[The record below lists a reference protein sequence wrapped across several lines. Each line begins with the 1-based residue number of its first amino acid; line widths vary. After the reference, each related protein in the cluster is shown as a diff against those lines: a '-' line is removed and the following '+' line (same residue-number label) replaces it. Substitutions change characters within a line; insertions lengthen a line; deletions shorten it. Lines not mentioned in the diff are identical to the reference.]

1 MTQRDHVVKWCSYA
15 LVFLLVAGLENLVFA
30 RLPIWGV
37 VPVMAPLAVV
47 AVGVF
52 EGSTAGAVFGVAAGA
67 FCDALYLRSG
77 GGMTIA
83 CTLMGLF
90 SGITTQ
96 YAFNAS
102 LAGCY
107 ICSLLALIGLDGTRV
122 AVRLVRGAELDGLLR
137 IAVPEVLYSLVLTL
151 PIYLMFRAVYRRV
164 GGDKLA

>member
-1 MTQRDHVVKWCSYA
+1 MTQRDHVIKWCSYA
-15 LVFLLVAGLENLVFA
+15 LVFLLVAGLENLIFA

-37 VPVMAPLAVV
+37 VPVIAPLAVV

-52 EGSTAGAVFGVAAGA
+52 EGSTAGAVFGIAAGA
-67 FCDALYLRSG
+67 FCDALYLSG

-107 ICSLLALIGLDGTRV
+107 ICSALSLAGLDGVRV
-122 AVRLVRGAELDGLLR
+122 AVRLFRGAELDSLLR
-137 IAVPEVLYSLVLTL
+137 IAVPEVLYSLALTL
-151 PIYLMFRAVYRRV
+151 PVYLMFRAVYRRV